1 MHPDPAKILA
11 IANQKGGVAKTT
23 TAINLAAALAELG
36 RKVLLIDMD
45 PQGNASTGMGVTA
58 DRRSR
63 TVHDLLVGGAP
74 VSEVAVPGSAEN
86 VWVVPSTADL
96 SSSDVELHTTA
107 RRVCLLRDALRGARM
122 AEGNYDHILIDCP
135 PSLNLLTVN
144 ALVAADAVLVP
155 LQCEFF
161 ALEGLSQL
169 LLTVR
174 ELRQTANPDLRVEG
188 VLLTMHDRRNN
199 LSQQVE
205 RDARET
211 LGDLVFRTVIPRNV
225 RLSEAPSYAIPA
237 LAYDPGSSGARAYR
251 AFARE
256 FLKADCLETQEG

>member
-1 MHPDPAKILA
+1 MPPEKTKILA
-11 IANQKGGVAKTT
+11 VANQKGGVAKTT
-23 TAINLAAALAELG
+23 TAINLAAALAEFG
-36 RKVLLIDMD
+36 HKVLLIDMD
-45 PQGNASTGMGVTA
+45 PQGNASTGLGVATEQ
-58 DRRSR
+58 RSSS
-63 TVHDLLVGGAP
+63 VYDLLLNG
-74 VSEVAVPGSAEN
+74 VSLSEIAVPGSADN
-86 VWVVPSTADL
+86 VWVVPSTPDL
-96 SSSDVELHTTA
+96 SSSDVELHANT
-107 RRVCLLRDALRGARM
+107 RRVFLLRDALRGAET
-122 AEGNYDHILIDCP
+122 ASYDHVIIDCP
-135 PSLNLLTVN
+135 PSLNLLTIN
-144 ALVAADAVLVP
+144 ALVAADGVLVP

-174 ELRQTANPDLRVEG
+174 ELRQSANPDLRVEG

-211 LGDLVFRTVIPRNV
+211 LGNLVYRTVIPRNV

-237 LAYDPGSSGARAYR
+237 LSYDPSSSGARAYR

-256 FLKADCLETQEG
+256 FLRIDCFATEEG

>member
-1 MHPDPAKILA
+1 MPPEPSKILA
-11 IANQKGGVAKTT
+11 VANQKGGVAKTT
-23 TAINLAAALAELG
+23 TAINLAAALAELD
-36 RKVLLIDMD
+36 RRVLVIDMD
-45 PQGNASTGMGVTA
+45 PQGNASSGLGVAA
-58 DRRSR
+58 DQRTRS
-63 TVHDLLVGGAP
+63 TYELLLGGASLAET
-74 VSEVAVPGSAEN
+74 VVAGSARN
-86 VWVVPSTADL
+86 VWVVPATPDL
-96 SSSDVELHTTA
+96 SSSDVDLHARA
-107 RRVCLLRDALRGARM
+107 RRVFLLRDALRAADASG
-122 AEGNYDHILIDCP
+122 YDHIIIDCP

-144 ALVAADAVLVP
+144 ALVAADGVLVP

-169 LLTVR
+169 LLTIR
-174 ELRQTANPDLRVEG
+174 ELRQTANPGLRVEG

-211 LGDLVFRTVIPRNV
+211 LGDLVYRTVIPRNV
-225 RLSEAPSYAIPA
+225 RLSEAPSFAIPA

-256 FLKADCLETQEG
+256 FLKADCLATEEG